1 MSSIKPRC
9 RSMFAMH
16 SLECAPGR
24 RPATTLWK
32 EDVQRQRRSERRRTP
47 PTSSRDPPPPKK
59 PDRSRTRQM
68 SRWTVVS
75 EACSPN
81 SSCAQRFGTKNTLD
95 ETQPWKVEWKQQEYI
110 FHTRLKSCVLL
121 YWRKRVC
128 GEVLSNSWNPSLA
141 IMVMKMTLLV
151 TPTIKM
157 DELY

>member
-1 MSSIKPRC
+1 MRYSTNEYAHHVRFRGVPIGETHAKGTGRSIRTGQSTYIVRCSMSSIKPRC

-95 ETQPWKVEWKQQEYI
+95 ETQP
-110 FHTRLKSCVLL
+110 
-121 YWRKRVC
+121 
-128 GEVLSNSWNPSLA
+128 
-141 IMVMKMTLLV
+141 
-151 TPTIKM
+151 
-157 DELY
+157 